1 MKKILIILSAVI
13 MLGGCITTED
23 YDARVTDISTLQQ
36 NVAKLEARVNE
47 LEKENATLK
56 AQLQALQDEKAGL
69 QKNLKAVEQNEA
81 GLEKKLRATEDEKT
95 GLAAKLKAAE
105 DDRADLQ
112 KENTALK
119 GQINELSKQR
129 DTAVLEKDK
138 TVSSLKGTYDD
149 LLKEMKK
156 EIENG
161 QITITQLKDK
171 LTLSMV
177 EKVLFDSG
185 SAEIKKEGKKV
196 LERVGEILKQVK
208 DKQINIEGHT
218 DIVPIS
224 SKLQSRFATN
234 WELST
239 ARATTV
245 VRYLQEKSGLDPKLM
260 NAAGFAS
267 YRPIDS
273 NETEEGRAKNRR
285 IEIILTPLGLEK
297 TSN

>member
-1 MKKILIILSAVI
+1 MKKALLILSI
-13 MLGGCITTED
+13 MTLFGGCITTED
-23 YDARVTDISTLQQ
+23 YNARVGDIDTLQQ
-36 NVAKLEARVNE
+36 NAAKLEARVIE

-81 GLEKKLRATEDEKT
+81 GLEKKLRAVEDEKT
-95 GLAAKLKAAE
+95 GLAAKLHAAE
-105 DDRADLQ
+105 DTRSDLQ
-112 KENTALK
+112 KEIANLK
-119 GQINELSKQR
+119 GQINELIKQR
-129 DTAVLEKDK
+129 DAIAVEKDK
-138 TVSSLKGTYDD
+138 TVSGLKSTYDD

-196 LERVGEILKQVK
+196 LERVGDILKQVK

-218 DIVPIS
+218 DMVPIS

-260 NAAGFAS
+260 NAAGFAA

-285 IEIILTPLGLEK
+285 IEIILTPLGMEK
-297 TSN
+297 SSN

>member
-1 MKKILIILSAVI
+1 MTLF
-13 MLGGCITTED
+13 GGCITTED
-23 YDARVTDISTLQQ
+23 YNARVGDIDTLQQ
-36 NVAKLEARVNE
+36 NAAKLEARVIE

-81 GLEKKLRATEDEKT
+81 GLEKKLRAVEDEKT
-95 GLAAKLKAAE
+95 GLAAKLHAAE
-105 DDRADLQ
+105 DTRSDLQ
-112 KENTALK
+112 KEIANLK
-119 GQINELSKQR
+119 GQINELIKQR
-129 DTAVLEKDK
+129 DAIAVEKDK
-138 TVSSLKGTYDD
+138 TVSGLKSTYDD

-196 LERVGEILKQVK
+196 LERVGDILKQVK

-218 DIVPIS
+218 DMVPIS

-260 NAAGFAS
+260 NAAGFAA

-285 IEIILTPLGLEK
+285 IEIILTPLGMEK
-297 TSN
+297 SSN